1 MRYQA
6 IQLVSDVMKAPS
18 ARHPS
23 RKTSTAVKQTID
35 FLETVASH
43 LGERV
48 DNLILKKRYGD
59 PTFRVWYSQLD
70 TETSEFLD
78 TLVAGKILLAK
89 LELSTYIL
97 SSFGDPSRLDYG
109 TGHEL
114 AFCAFLLCCYKIGIF
129 CPDDLHDLGAIIFT
143 KYTDVARKI
152 IVKYSLEP
160 AGSRGSWGLDDYF
173 FLPFYW
179 GSAQLLGQDSQD
191 MFSPAAI
198 CDDQLIKLHMGS
210 YMYFASIS
218 FITEMKGT
226 PLSIT
231 APLLYDISQ
240 LKSWSKIN
248 AGLLKM
254 YQAEYLSS
262 LPMMQHFLF
271 GSILVFE

>member
-1 MRYQA
+1 MR
-6 IQLVSDVMKAPS
+6 S
-18 ARHPS
+18 
-23 RKTSTAVKQTID
+23 
-35 FLETVASH
+35 TVASVIQVGSTMEQGTSWH
-43 LGERV
+43 FVRFYFVAIKLESSVRMIYM
-48 DNLILKKRYGD
+48 ILVLSFSPNI
-59 PTFRVWYSQLD
+59 PT
-70 TETSEFLD
+70 
-78 TLVAGKILLAK
+78 LLAK
-89 LELSTYIL
+89 LSSNTGETKEKIRIITSQEL
-97 SSFGDPSRLDYG
+97 R
-109 TGHEL
+109 
-114 AFCAFLLCCYKIGIF
+114 
-129 CPDDLHDLGAIIFT
+129 
-143 KYTDVARKI
+143 
-152 IVKYSLEP
+152 SLEP

>member
-1 MRYQA
+1 MRFYFVA
-6 IQLVSDVMKAPS
+6 IKLESSVRMIYMILVLSFSPN
-18 ARHPS
+18 
-23 RKTSTAVKQTID
+23 I
-35 FLETVASH
+35 
-43 LGERV
+43 
-48 DNLILKKRYGD
+48 
-59 PTFRVWYSQLD
+59 PT
-70 TETSEFLD
+70 
-78 TLVAGKILLAK
+78 LLAK
-89 LELSTYIL
+89 LSSNTGETKEKIRIITSQEL
-97 SSFGDPSRLDYG
+97 R
-109 TGHEL
+109 
-114 AFCAFLLCCYKIGIF
+114 
-129 CPDDLHDLGAIIFT
+129 
-143 KYTDVARKI
+143 
-152 IVKYSLEP
+152 SLEP

-254 YQAEYLSS
+254 CQAEYLSS

>member
-1 MRYQA
+1 MFA
-6 IQLVSDVMKAPS
+6 ILVY
-18 ARHPS
+18 
-23 RKTSTAVKQTID
+23 
-35 FLETVASH
+35 
-43 LGERV
+43 ER
-48 DNLILKKRYGD
+48 ILSCSK
-59 PTFRVWYSQLD
+59 
-70 TETSEFLD
+70 
-78 TLVAGKILLAK
+78 LAK

-179 GSAQLLGQDSQD
+179 YVGLLSISVVLQSNRGSAQLLGQDSQD

-218 FITEMKGT
+218 FITK
-226 PLSIT
+226 
-231 APLLYDISQ
+231 
-240 LKSWSKIN
+240 
-248 AGLLKM
+248 
-254 YQAEYLSS
+254 
-262 LPMMQHFLF
+262 
-271 GSILVFE
+271 VR